1 MEREYN
7 ILGIC
12 GSLRKG
18 SYNAML
24 LGEAAL
30 HLPAQM
36 RFTQADLS
44 NIPLFNQELEA
55 DHPAPVKEFAELCRA
70 ADGVLLATP
79 EYNWQIPGV
88 LKNALDWVSRASI
101 HVPLWGKPIAVM
113 GATPG
118 AYGTARAQIV
128 LRGLLFALNMD
139 PVSKPEILL
148 ANADQKFSVEGRLT
162 DEDAAVLLR
171 KLMEGFVKKV
181 RARAEAK

>member
-1 MEREYN
+1 MDREFH
-7 ILGIC
+7 ILGIS
-12 GSLRKG
+12 GSIRRA
-18 SYNAML
+18 SYNTML
-24 LGEAAL
+24 LKEAAL
-30 HLPAQM
+30 HLPADM
-36 RFTQADLS
+36 HFVQADIS
-44 NIPLFNQELEA
+44 NIPLFNQELET
-55 DHPAPVKEFAELCRA
+55 DHPAPVKEFAELCRT

-101 HVPLWGKPIAVM
+101 HVPLWGKPVAVM

-118 AYGTARAQIV
+118 AYGTARAQII

-139 PVSKPEILL
+139 PVNKPEVLL
-148 ANADQKFSVEGRLT
+148 AGADQKFSAEGKLT

-171 KLMEGFVKKV
+171 KLMEGFAKKV